1 MFFSS
6 IFGKPRSISDTG
18 YLQGKTDR
26 HSHILYGV
34 DDGMK
39 TLEGALDALSY
50 MEGCGISELWCTP
63 HVMEDVPN
71 ATEFL
76 KQRFDEL
83 KAAYAGNIKLHLAA
97 EYMLDN
103 LFEKRLKER
112 DLLTMEDD
120 IVLVETSTINP
131 PVNLY
136 EILGDMKRVGYM
148 PLLAHPER
156 YRYLGEEDYMRL
168 KQMGIKFQMNI
179 SSVVGFYGET
189 ARKKALWL
197 LGEGY
202 YDEIGS
208 DCHRLNTT
216 KKQFEHKVLKRK
228 DLSLLKLQ

>member
-1 MFFSS
+1 MGFFS
-6 IFGKPRSISDTG
+6 IFSRHRSLVDSG
-18 YLQGKTDR
+18 VLQGKADR
-26 HSHILYGV
+26 HSHILFGV
-34 DDGMK
+34 DDGVK
-39 TLEGALDALSY
+39 SLEGSLAALAF
-50 MEGCGISELWCTP
+50 MEQCGITDVWCTP

-71 ATEFL
+71 ATDFL
-76 KQRFDEL
+76 KQRFGEL
-83 KAAYAGNIKLHLAA
+83 VAEYRGNIKMHLAA

-131 PVNLY
+131 PVNFY
-136 EILGDMKRVGYM
+136 EILGDMRRVGYM

-156 YRYLGEEDYMRL
+156 YRYLGEEDYRRL